1 MTPAEPTAPAGDPDD
16 ALTWGDEADASHV
29 EGPAPVSRARRVRP
43 AGRAT
48 EGDDGGDDDDVVDD
62 GPDGD
67 DQGDDDDDQDGDLD
81 DGPAVMSSSSLV
93 VHGVLGGVFLLW
105 AAGWIVAVG
114 DFTNPFTDAIS
125 SVMWNLGELFAVVA
139 PLAWFVAVIVL
150 VPVDRTARRLGLMVL
165 GALVVAPWPLVIGAG
180 A

>member
-1 MTPAEPTAPAGDPDD
+1 MTPAGPQVPVDGEPDD
-16 ALTWGDEADASHV
+16 ALTWGDEADTSHV
-29 EGPAPVSRARRVRP
+29 EGPAPSARVRRARSR
-43 AGRAT
+43 
-48 EGDDGGDDDDVVDD
+48 DGDD

-67 DQGDDDDDQDGDLD
+67 VEPDVEPDDEIDDDETD
-81 DGPAVMSSSSLV
+81 DGPAVMSSASLV

-125 SVMWNLGELFAVVA
+125 SVMWNLGELFAVAA

-150 VPVDRTARRLGLMVL
+150 VPTHRTRRRLAVMAL
-165 GALVVAPWPLVIGAG
+165 GALLVAPWPLVIGGSA
-180 A
+180 